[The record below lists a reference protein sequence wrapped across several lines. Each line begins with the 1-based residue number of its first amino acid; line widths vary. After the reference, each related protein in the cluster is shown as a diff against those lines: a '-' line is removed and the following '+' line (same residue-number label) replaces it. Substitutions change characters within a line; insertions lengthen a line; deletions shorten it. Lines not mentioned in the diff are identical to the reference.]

1 MMRVW
6 IVAMNL
12 KFLRTFVT
20 IADNAG
26 FARAATQLNLTQS
39 AASRQIQA
47 LEEELGMLLFVRVG
61 RSSRLTPEGEDL
73 LLRSLRLL
81 SDVEARGVDGR
92 QIQIIPYDNK
102 SSSADSVRAFQRAV
116 SDDKVNCD
124 LGRQEFVFS
133 QEGHSLLAPRL
144 SSSQAA
150 LDRLAAAEITTQS
163 RSAGTPGKASRSC
176 AAGGPKLRREPLPNL
191 LPLSP
196 DFHSSTAGKWLSL
209 LQTKQLGSIG
219 LLVPRKRG
227 ARRTV

>member
-73 LLRSLRLL
+73 LLRSRRLL
-81 SDVEARGVDGR
+81 SDVERGVDGR

-133 QEGHSLLAPRL
+133 QAKDIHCWHPDCHRLRPR
-144 SSSQAA
+144 
-150 LDRLAAAEITTQS
+150 
-163 RSAGTPGKASRSC
+163 
-176 AAGGPKLRREPLPNL
+176 
-191 LPLSP
+191 
-196 DFHSSTAGKWLSL
+196 W
-209 LQTKQLGSIG
+209 
-219 LLVPRKRG
+219 
-227 ARRTV
+227 TV

>member
-1 MMRVW
+1 
-6 IVAMNL
+6 MNL

-73 LLRSLRLL
+73 LLRSRRLL

-124 LGRQEFVFS
+124 LAVKS
-133 QEGHSLLAPRL
+133 L
-144 SSSQAA
+144 SSPKP
-150 LDRLAAAEITTQS
+150 RTFI
-163 RSAGTPGKASRSC
+163 AGTPIVIVSGR
-176 AAGGPKLRREPLPNL
+176 AGP
-191 LPLSP
+191 
-196 DFHSSTAGKWLSL
+196 SSG
-209 LQTKQLGSIG
+209 G
-219 LLVPRKRG
+219 
-227 ARRTV
+227 

>member
-1 MMRVW
+1 
-6 IVAMNL
+6 MNL

-73 LLRSLRLL
+73 LLRSRRVL

-116 SDDKVNCD
+116 SDT
-124 LGRQEFVFS
+124 R
-133 QEGHSLLAPRL
+133 
-144 SSSQAA
+144 
-150 LDRLAAAEITTQS
+150 
-163 RSAGTPGKASRSC
+163 
-176 AAGGPKLRREPLPNL
+176 
-191 LPLSP
+191 
-196 DFHSSTAGKWLSL
+196 
-209 LQTKQLGSIG
+209 
-219 LLVPRKRG
+219 
-227 ARRTV
+227 